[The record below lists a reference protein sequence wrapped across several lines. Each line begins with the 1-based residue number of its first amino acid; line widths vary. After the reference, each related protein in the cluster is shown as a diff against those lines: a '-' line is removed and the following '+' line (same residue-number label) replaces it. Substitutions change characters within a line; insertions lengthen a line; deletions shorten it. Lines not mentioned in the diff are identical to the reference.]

1 VCGIAGYVGPSPPG
15 RERVEQTLALMRHR
29 GPDDQ
34 TARHWTTAD
43 GRSVALL
50 HSRLS
55 IIDLGPQANQPFRR
69 GSRWLAF
76 NGELYNY
83 LEVRKRLLARG
94 VCFETASDTEVLS
107 AAIEAD
113 GWEALDGCEG
123 MWAFALYDEATE
135 VLTLGRDRF
144 GEKPLWLL
152 RDDDGGLTFGS
163 EPKFL
168 FALSGRRPAIDRG
181 HLARFLVNGYKS
193 LHKTRASFFEGLEA
207 LEPGALLHVCAGEER
222 QARYWS
228 PPEVRE
234 REMSFEDAVAGT
246 RERLIRS
253 VELRLR
259 ADVPLAFLMSGGVD
273 SLSLISIARRMLD
286 YSVHG
291 FTIVN
296 RDERYEEQ
304 AMVDHAVA
312 DLGIAHTPVELDT
325 AGFLPKLR
333 DLVRAHDAPVAT
345 ITYYVH
351 SLLMEHIHASGY
363 RVSVS
368 GTAADELFSGYYDHH
383 LAYLA
388 DIRDQPELHDRS
400 ELAWREHVAPVV
412 RNPYLSDPELFVR
425 SPGFRDHIYLGADE
439 FAGYLRFPFEES
451 FSERRFPDAGILR
464 TRMLNELF
472 AEAVPVILNEDD
484 LNAMKHSIENRSPFL
499 DRELFEFSLTVPTRH
514 LVRDGRAKAVLRE
527 AMRGIAPDRAM
538 DNRRKVGFNAPIR
551 ALLDVDDPEV
561 RRTLLEDSPLFELIH
576 RDKFE
581 ALLDR
586 DYLPNSASKLLFNLV
601 NTKFFL
607 DEYAA

>member
-1 VCGIAGYVGPSPPG
+1 MCGIAGYVGPSPPG
-15 RERVEQTLALMRHR
+15 RERVEATLALMRHR

-34 TARHWTTAD
+34 TARAWTRAD
-43 GRSVALL
+43 GRSVVLL

-69 GSRWLAF
+69 GSLWLAF

-83 LEVRKRLLARG
+83 LEVRKRLLDRDVG
-94 VCFETASDTEVLS
+94 FETASDTEVLS

-113 GWEALDGCEG
+113 GWDALDGCEG
-123 MWAFALYDEATE
+123 MWAFAVYDEATE
-135 VLTLGRDRF
+135 VLTLCRDRF

-168 FALSGRRPAIDRG
+168 FALSGRRPAVDRR

-193 LHKTRASFFEGLEA
+193 LHKTSASFFEGLEA
-207 LEPGALLHVCAGEER
+207 LEPGSLLHVSGRGERSE
-222 QARYWS
+222 RYWS
-228 PPEVRE
+228 APTVLE
-234 REMSFEDAVAGT
+234 REMSFDDAVAGT

-273 SLSLISIARRMLD
+273 SLSLISIARRVLD

-304 AMVDHAVA
+304 AMVDHAVSN
-312 DLGIAHTPVELDT
+312 LGVDHTPVELDT

-351 SLLMEHIHASGY
+351 SLLMEHIHAGGY

-383 LAYLA
+383 LAYLVRHPRPVGA
-388 DIRDQPELHDRS
+388 ARGVRGGVARARGTGGAQP
-400 ELAWREHVAPVV
+400 APVGPGAV
-412 RNPYLSDPELFVR
+412 RALTRLSGSHVPGGRRVR
-425 SPGFRDHIYLGADE
+425 RLPAHPVRRV
-439 FAGYLRFPFEES
+439 LR
-451 FSERRFPDAGILR
+451 R
-464 TRMLNELF
+464 TRLPRSRPPED
-472 AEAVPVILNEDD
+472 AHAQRAVRGGGARDPQRR
-484 LNAMKHSIENRSPFL
+484 RSQ
-499 DRELFEFSLTVPTRH
+499 
-514 LVRDGRAKAVLRE
+514 RD
-527 AMRGIAPDRAM
+527 
-538 DNRRKVGFNAPIR
+538 
-551 ALLDVDDPEV
+551 
-561 RRTLLEDSPLFELIH
+561 
-576 RDKFE
+576 E
-581 ALLDR
+581 ALD
-586 DYLPNSASKLLFNLV
+586 
-601 NTKFFL
+601 
-607 DEYAA
+607 